1 MKPLPSRTRSEGSL
15 DGFSLIE
22 LIGVLAIFAIL
33 ASVTTEAVLS
43 RMAASR
49 RQAEV
54 AEMSRL
60 VASMERWVRRKHQLP
75 APSEWPAVL
84 ARVSAIPIATIRTN
98 LHGAPRSWVPDPVW
112 TLAGRGPAMEYRQDA
127 YGTSRPEGLRMLLIS
142 APNEGVEEP
151 ARLEFQAWWENPTGA
166 MPAHARRDGVVGADD
181 VVMERIGFEPLFHR
195 VILNNRSTALPA
207 RWAVDRVDVVGSCGP
222 GGHHEAHYIETS
234 QLLLLD
240 SAGDIQET
248 VLVEGSSSW
257 VFDGVRWHRR
267 FGTASV
273 LPPNEP
279 ARRVSEL
286 LERPAFRGVEPVELA
301 EAMYDLMGAHGR
313 WSADGFRR
321 TGPTDLVVPSHRRL
335 TEAAQRLIDV
345 STYLLQ
351 P

>member
-1 MKPLPSRTRSEGSL
+1 MKPLPSRTHSEGSF

-22 LIGVLAIFAIL
+22 LIGVLAILAIL

-43 RMAASR
+43 RMVASR

-60 VASMERWVRRKHQLP
+60 VASMERWVRREHHLP

-84 ARVSAIPIATIRTN
+84 SRVSAIPIARIRTN
-98 LHGAPRSWVPDPVW
+98 LHGTPRSWVPDPVW

-127 YGTSRPEGLRMLLIS
+127 YGTSKPEGLRMLLIS
-142 APNEGVEEP
+142 TPNEALEEP
-151 ARLEFQAWWENPTGA
+151 ARLEFQVRWESPAGA
-166 MPAHARRDGVVGADD
+166 MPAHALRDGVVEADD
-181 VVMERIGFEPLFHR
+181 VVVERIGFEPLFHR
-195 VILNNRSTALPA
+195 VILNNRSATLPA
-207 RWAVDRVDVVGSCGP
+207 RWAVDRGDEVGSCGP
-222 GGHHEAHYIETS
+222 GGRHEAYYIETS

-248 VLVEGSSSW
+248 VLVEGSLSW
-257 VFDGVRWHRR
+257 VFDDGRWHRR
-267 FGTASV
+267 LGTASV
-273 LPPNEP
+273 LAPTE
-279 ARRVSEL
+279 ATRRVSEL
-286 LERPAFRGVEPVELA
+286 WELPAFRGVEPVELA

-321 TGPTDLVVPSHRRL
+321 TGPTDLLVPSHRRL
-335 TEAAQRLIDV
+335 TEAAQRLVDL
-345 STYLLQ
+345 STHLLQ

>member
-1 MKPLPSRTRSEGSL
+1 MKRPSSRTHPDGSL

-22 LIGVLAIFAIL
+22 LIGVLAILAIL

-43 RMAASR
+43 RMVASR

-60 VASMERWVRRKHQLP
+60 VASMERWVRRDHRLP

-84 ARVSAIPIATIRTN
+84 ATGSATPITRIRTN
-98 LHGAPRSWVPDPVW
+98 LHGAPRVWVPDPGW
-112 TLAGRGPAMEYRQDA
+112 TLAGRGPAMGYRQDA
-127 YGTSRPEGLRMLLIS
+127 FGTSKPEGLRMLLIS
-142 APNEGVEEP
+142 APNEAMENPSG
-151 ARLEFQAWWENPTGA
+151 LGFQARWESPTGV
-166 MPAHARRDGVVGADD
+166 MPAHAPRDGVVAADE
-181 VVMERIGFEPLFHR
+181 VVVERIGFEPLFHR
-195 VILNNRSTALPA
+195 VILNNRSTSLPA
-207 RWAVDRVDVVGSCGP
+207 RWAVDRVDAVGSCGP
-222 GGHHEAHYIETS
+222 GGHHEAYYIETS

-257 VFDGVRWHRR
+257 VFDGGRWHRR
-267 FGTASV
+267 LGTASV
-273 LPPNEP
+273 LAPTEA
-279 ARRVSEL
+279 ARWVSEL
-286 LERPAFRGVEPVELA
+286 SELPAFRGVEPVELA

-321 TGPTDLVVPSHRRL
+321 TGTSALMVPSHRRL

-345 STYLLQ
+345 STHLLQ